1 MDKKTIVVVG
11 SGQGL
16 GNHVAKRF
24 GKEGFRVVL
33 MARNGESLKRYQQ
46 EFADEGIETFVHEAD
61 AEHPETLDAAFA
73 WMKQQFG
80 TPDVLV
86 YNVGITAA
94 DEPDKM
100 TSAEL
105 IRHYQ
110 TDVASAWHCARLVAD
125 EDFGKKQGVILF
137 TGGGL
142 ATHPLASFTPLSIDK
157 AALRALACLLHDEL
171 KPKGIYVGTVTVYGS
186 IGIDTY
192 FAPAR
197 MAETYWQMYKERS
210 AWEVRYEYLELQG
223 SDLSAQDYWA
233 KAYELAEKYK

>member
-11 SGQGL
+11 AGQGL

-33 MARNGESLKRYQQ
+33 MARDGKSLKRYQQ
-46 EFADEGIETFVHEAD
+46 EFAENGIETFVHEAD
-61 AEHPETLDAAFA
+61 AERTETLDTAFA
-73 WMKQQFG
+73 WVKGQFG
-80 TPDVLV
+80 TPDVLI

-105 IRHYQ
+105 MRHYQ

-137 TGGGL
+137 T
-142 ATHPLASFTPLSIDK
+142 
-157 AALRALACLLHDEL
+157 AADWQRFRWRRSRRFPSTRRHSVHWLACC
-171 KPKGIYVGTVTVYGS
+171 TTNCN
-186 IGIDTY
+186 
-192 FAPAR
+192 R
-197 MAETYWQMYKERS
+197 
-210 AWEVRYEYLELQG
+210 
-223 SDLSAQDYWA
+223 
-233 KAYELAEKYK
+233 KASS